1 MEGNKIIRR
10 RVNFSQ
16 TTKGLITTNVTFE
29 GTNISKDEVLTGAIE
44 LLKDAMV
51 IAKENSL

>member
-1 MEGNKIIRR
+1 MEENKIIRR